1 MGVPPL
7 PPVLVEDV
15 ELDEPPALVPA
26 LRPPVLLLPPLPPVP
41 LASPADALPPEI
53 VDTEDDDND
62 PPTATLPPLAELKAD
77 DAELPPMVD
86 PGLLPDDAISPP
98 LFTDSTAGVR
108 HQFLSWS
115 DTGSSALTRTEIVT
129 SSRSITAFCS
139 TRYRLVTAGT
149 PSGAGSVSPAGETW
163 QPAGSVV
170 TVTAS
175 PAAGWTFTGWSGSV
189 GGSSNP
195 VALAMSSSRTAIAS
209 FADLTPPAAPMQL
222 AISPSGWSPDPAF
235 SMQWN
240 DPPDPTGIERSEE
253 RRVGKEC
260 RSRWSPYH

>member
-98 LFTDSTAGVR
+98 LFTDTRLISSGAPQFEAARSPAIPPNRAKLAQIQLVR
-108 HQFLSWS
+108 GLCS
-115 DTGSSALTRTEIVT
+115 DITYRVT
-129 SSRSITAFCS
+129 SIGLEA
-139 TRYRLVTAGT
+139 V
-149 PSGAGSVSPAGETW
+149 SGRWNSPRFREIAH
-163 QPAGSVV
+163 
-170 TVTAS
+170 TV
-175 PAAGWTFTGWSGSV
+175 
-189 GGSSNP
+189 
-195 VALAMSSSRTAIAS
+195 
-209 FADLTPPAAPMQL
+209 
-222 AISPSGWSPDPAF
+222 
-235 SMQWN
+235 
-240 DPPDPTGIERSEE
+240 
-253 RRVGKEC
+253 
-260 RSRWSPYH
+260 